1 MICSLR
7 QYSVLPDKLCD
18 LLIELFDNDVQNH
31 ERIDNKGLPNF
42 TQLNLNQYHSKIIPS
57 LCEYFTDALKLYAKD
72 VPTAKFLPHAKCLE
86 EFRIKK
92 YEIGGKDRFDE
103 HVDITDRESAR
114 RCLSMIFYLNNVEEG
129 GHTVF
134 QYQEISIKPVK
145 GDVYIFYPGWEYP
158 HYGEPPISNTKYIM
172 SSYLHY

>member
-18 LLIELFDNDVQNH
+18 LLIELFDKDVQNH
-31 ERIDNKGLPNF
+31 ERIDNKGFPNF

-57 LCEYFTDALKLYAKD
+57 LCDYFTDALKLYSKD

-145 GDVYIFYPGWEYP
+145 GDVYIFYTGWELSLI
-158 HYGEPPISNTKYIM
+158 HI
-172 SSYLHY
+172 

>member
-1 MICSLR
+1 M
-7 QYSVLPDKLCD
+7 LPDKLCD

-42 TQLNLNQYHSKIIPS
+42 TQLNLNQHHSKIIPS

-92 YEIGGKDRFDE
+92 YEIGVKDRFDE
-103 HVDITDRESAR
+103 HVDITDR
-114 RCLSMIFYLNNVEEG
+114 
-129 GHTVF
+129 
-134 QYQEISIKPVK
+134 
-145 GDVYIFYPGWEYP
+145 
-158 HYGEPPISNTKYIM
+158 
-172 SSYLHY
+172 